1 MGGFR
6 RPALLASLTG
16 MSINRT
22 GVAAVTASV
31 ALIVSGMAVATAPQ
45 AQAASGCSGSL
56 IESRT
61 LKVGKTTVGS
71 MALYYNASTGMNCAR
86 TNHGGVT
93 WNKKTYTLIEIYA
106 CKNTTPGRNCVLG
119 KHAIDSGNYSKY
131 AGPVSVYGK
140 GKCIAVHA
148 NIWWKGDAT
157 VYSGGYP
164 ALFTT
169 HCG

>member
-1 MGGFR
+1 MKTTTSR
-6 RPALLASLTG
+6 LAT
-16 MSINRT
+16 MR
-22 GVAAVTASV
+22 VAAIGVSAALAAAGVT
-31 ALIVSGMAVATAPQ
+31 LIGVPHADAATG
-45 AQAASGCSGSL
+45 GCSGSL

-71 MALYYNASTGMNCAR
+71 MALYYNASTGRNCAR

-93 WNKKTYTLIEIYA
+93 WDKKTYTLIEIYT
-106 CKNTTPGRNCVLG
+106 CKNHTPGRNCDLD
-119 KHAIDSGNYSKY
+119 KHASDHGNYSRY
-131 AGPVSVYGK
+131 AGPVSVYGR

-157 VYSGGYP
+157 VYSGGYSS
-164 ALFTT
+164 LQTT